1 MAQATDLTLLKPIP
15 WFPGHSLPELLAA
28 ADGCHQDDQPLLLAV
43 NRGDGISAPVLT
55 GLART
60 LSAEEQCRLGGYRR
74 KEDQE
79 RFLLGRGMLR
89 QMLALWMDQQPQ
101 HVAIALGPQGKPYCR
116 GGPQFNVSHSGDL
129 ILLALHRC
137 RPLGVDV
144 EQERPALN
152 WQPIARRLLSSQQ
165 VDALLQRPVADQA
178 TAFLQAW
185 CHLEAELK
193 AAGWG
198 LAAPPVGG
206 SGGLMCHWRL
216 SLSRGYVGALAA
228 GPASDSSL
236 NG

>member
-15 WFPGHSLPELLAA
+15 WVPGLSLPELLAA
-28 ADGCHQDDQPLLLAV
+28 DGCSQQDQPLLLAV
-43 NRGDGISAPVLT
+43 NRGAGISAPLLAGLVCTLT
-55 GLART
+55 
-60 LSAEEQCRLGGYRR
+60 AEENRRLGGFRH
-74 KEDQE
+74 KADQD
-79 RFLLGRGMLR
+79 RFLLGRGLLR

-101 HVAIALGPQGKPYCR
+101 HVAIALGPRGKPYCP

-165 VDALLQRPVADQA
+165 VDALLQQPVAEQA

-193 AAGWG
+193 AGGWG

-206 SGGLMCHWRL
+206 SAGLMGHWRL
-216 SLSRGYVGALAA
+216 CLGRGYVGALAA
-228 GPASDSSL
+228 GQASDPLL